1 MSKQCY
7 FCNKAIELDSLYC
20 AFCGNKDITKD
31 EIADIEIYLKRN
43 AQAKKEK
50 KRNNRI

>member
-1 MSKQCY
+1 MTKQCY
-7 FCNKAIELDSLYC
+7 FCNKAIELDSLHC
-20 AFCGNKDITKD
+20 TFCGNKDITKD

>member
-7 FCNKAIELDSLYC
+7 FCNKAIELDYLYC

-31 EIADIEIYLKRN
+31 EIADIEIYLNR
-43 AQAKKEK
+43 KEHVK
-50 KRNNRI
+50 KREEQK

>member
-20 AFCGNKDITKD
+20 TFCGNKDITKD

-43 AQAKKEK
+43 KEAKKGKEEK
-50 KRNNRI
+50 

>member
-31 EIADIEIYLKRN
+31 EIADIEIYLNRKE
-43 AQAKKEK
+43 QAKKGEEQK
-50 KRNNRI
+50 

>member
-31 EIADIEIYLKRN
+31 EIADIEIYLNRIE
-43 AQAKKEK
+43 QAKKREEQQ
-50 KRNNRI
+50 

>member
-31 EIADIEIYLKRN
+31 EIADIEIYLHTKEH
-43 AQAKKEK
+43 AKKREEQK
-50 KRNNRI
+50 

>member
-7 FCNKAIELDSLYC
+7 FCNKAIELDYLYC

-31 EIADIEIYLKRN
+31 EIADIEIYLNR
-43 AQAKKEK
+43 KEQVK
-50 KRNNRI
+50 KREEQK

>member
-20 AFCGNKDITKD
+20 TFCGNKDITKD
-31 EIADIEIYLKRN
+31 EIADIEIYLNR
-43 AQAKKEK
+43 KEQVK
-50 KRNNRI
+50 KREEQK

>member
-1 MSKQCY
+1 MTKQCY

-20 AFCGNKDITKD
+20 TFCGNKDITKD

-43 AQAKKEK
+43 EKAKGKEEK
-50 KRNNRI
+50 

>member
-7 FCNKAIELDSLYC
+7 SCNKAIELDSLYC

-31 EIADIEIYLKRN
+31 EIADIEIYLNRKE
-43 AQAKKEK
+43 QAKKREEQK
-50 KRNNRI
+50 